1 VVGVGHFYCDGGN
14 TMVFEGKPMSG
25 TLHISP
31 KRIDVL
37 KSKCGVEQGYASTN
51 KGTDQNFA

>member
-1 VVGVGHFYCDGGN
+1 
-14 TMVFEGKPMSG
+14 MVFEGKPLTGS
-25 TLHISP
+25 LYISP
-31 KRIDVL
+31 KRVDVL